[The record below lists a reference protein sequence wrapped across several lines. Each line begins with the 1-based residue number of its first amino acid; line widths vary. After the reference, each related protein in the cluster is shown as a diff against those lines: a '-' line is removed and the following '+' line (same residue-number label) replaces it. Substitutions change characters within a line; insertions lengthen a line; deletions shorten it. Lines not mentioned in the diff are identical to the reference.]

1 MAESILFD
9 IATEVLEKIGSLAAS
24 QKVDGKFRHFSHGD
38 TELCGEEFLQLIVD
52 NSRSVRSIV
61 FAAAEKYR
69 DAPIIG
75 SFISE
80 DVSKLKYLRLLN
92 LCHIRFEVLPDFIG
106 TLRHLRYLDLAWN
119 YSLKKIPESFCELQN
134 LHMLNLRGCRKLKK
148 LPNNIRKMISLRYL
162 ETPTQEE
169 ILPENGIGS
178 SERCI
183 SGSVISLPNTIKY
196 LTKLEMLV
204 IWDCP
209 DINLKMEL
217 QGQDCDLRLSLK
229 KFIIHGLESL
239 VDLPEVLLQAS
250 PNTLKFMAI
259 RACERLEALRSGSK
273 ISHHLKNLRLQ
284 HAPNCHLFR
293 RDRTPYFTQ
302 GIEDYKAS
310 APVRPAGHDG
320 SKIAHIPMVH
330 LI

>member
-1 MAESILFD
+1 MA
-9 IATEVLEKIGSLAAS
+9 TQTG
-24 QKVDGKFRHFSHGD
+24 
-38 TELCGEEFLQLIVD
+38 
-52 NSRSVRSIV
+52 
-61 FAAAEKYR
+61 EKYR

-169 ILPENGIGS
+169 ILPENGIGCLS
-178 SERCI
+178 SLQYLHLRDCSNLLRLCEGIQGLKSLRTLYLRNC
-183 SGSVISLPNTIKY
+183 SVISLPNTIKY

-259 RACERLEALRSGSK
+259 RACERLEALPEWFQNLTSLEELEIATCPKLSSLPEGTEHLTSLKELK
-273 ISHHLKNLRLQ
+273 IT
-284 HAPNCHLFR
+284 NCPALVR
-293 RDRTPYFTQ
+293 RCR
-302 GIEDYKAS
+302 
-310 APVRPAGHDG
+310 HDG